1 MRTVEELTDYLE
13 WSKSLLGCNDIQLN
27 EYMNALM
34 QERIKT
40 QIKVIEWVL
49 EP

>member
-1 MRTVEELTDYLE
+1 MRTIEELTDYLE
-13 WSKSLLGCNDIQLN
+13 WSKSLLGKYDVQLDDH
-27 EYMNALM
+27 MNTLM

-40 QIKVIEWVL
+40 QIKVVEWVL